1 MRGMTLRLKIQLI
14 VLGLTL
20 VFAGA
25 ALTLQYRSYK
35 ESVNEE
41 VVAAN
46 RVAAQLLNRTVWI
59 YAAQGT
65 PGMLGFLQ
73 GVGRIRSTDVT
84 LIDAAGR
91 ELYRSPPPTYKAGR
105 DAPDWFAALIA
116 PQITEQE
123 FQFPDGKLEVR
134 ANGSRAVLDA
144 WDALVNLV
152 AGALLLLIAAN
163 ALVFWL
169 VGRAVQPFAR
179 IVDALAQLEGGRFDV
194 TLPTLRGLEANSIA
208 SAFNRMTAVLRK
220 QLDAER
226 RALRAET
233 QLSDSRELA
242 RWVDHHIEQ
251 ERRTIARELHDELG
265 QSVTAMRSIAL
276 ALAQR
281 AHGRDDATEQAARTI
296 ADEASRLYDAMHG
309 LIPRLAPLVLDRF
322 GLADALHDLAARTRR
337 AHAGVLVELDVRL
350 GDAALTSD
358 AALALYR
365 AAQEGITNA
374 LRHGRARRIALTLHA
389 RGDALHFELRDDG
402 EGLPADWAM
411 RPGHHGL
418 GWLRERI
425 ETLGGTVVLE
435 AARPKGV
442 RLSASLPLPRTPQIF
457 DEPAVA
463 PTVGAAS

>member
-1 MRGMTLRLKIQLI
+1 MTLRLKIQLI
-14 VLGLTL
+14 VIGLTL
-20 VFAGA
+20 VLAGA

-35 ESVNEE
+35 ESVAEE

-46 RVAAQLLNRTVWI
+46 RVAAQLLNRTAWV
-59 YAAQGT
+59 YASQGT

-73 GVGRIRSTDVT
+73 GVGRIRSTEVT
-84 LIDAAGR
+84 LLDAAGR
-91 ELYRSPPPTYKAGR
+91 ELYTSPPSQYKAGR
-105 DAPDWFAALIA
+105 DAPEWFASLIT
-116 PQITEQE
+116 PQLTEQE

-144 WDALVNLV
+144 WDSLVNLIS
-152 AGALLLLIAAN
+152 GTLLLLLAAN

-169 VGRAVQPFAR
+169 VGRAVEPFGR
-179 IVDALAQLEGGRFDV
+179 IVDALAQLEAGHFDV
-194 TLPTLRGLEANSIA
+194 TLPKLRGIEANGIA
-208 SAFNRMTAVLRK
+208 AAFNRMVAVLRK

-226 RALRAET
+226 RALHAEA

-276 ALAQR
+276 AMAQR
-281 AHGRDDATEQAARTI
+281 AQGHDTATEQAARTI

-309 LIPRLAPLVLDRF
+309 LIPRLAPLVLDNF
-322 GLADALHDLAARTRR
+322 GLAEALDDLAARTRR
-337 AHAGVLVELDVRL
+337 AHAGVQLELDVHL
-350 GDAALTSD
+350 SDAPLTSD

-374 LRHGRARRIALTLHA
+374 MRHGQASRLELALHA
-389 RGDALHFELRDDG
+389 RDDGLHFELTDDG
-402 EGLPADWAM
+402 RGLAADSAHG
-411 RPGHHGL
+411 PGHRGL

-425 ETLGGTVVLE
+425 ESLGGTVALE
-435 AARPKGV
+435 SVRPRGT
-442 RLSASLPLPRTPQIF
+442 RLSAWLPLRRQPHAG
-457 DEPAVA
+457 DEPAMA
-463 PTVGAAS
+463 PGVGADR